1 MPHALEWTA
10 EAREGGENL
19 GLTLTSRVK
28 HTCKSQARW
37 PQAAAELNWNWK
49 GGYKGGTEGETVRIG
64 AGDTET
70 CCKMQSEGTA
80 RAPGLALK

>member
-49 GGYKGGTEGETVRIG
+49 GASKGGGWRG
-64 AGDTET
+64 KQCGL
-70 CCKMQSEGTA
+70 
-80 RAPGLALK
+80 GLAILKHVAKCSRRGPRWP